1 MRNRNTPLI
10 LRGVSALF
18 LSAAI
23 ILTIVSLV
31 GYSRERNS
39 YPAGMTIAG
48 VQVGGVDPQTASQRV
63 LQVYSS
69 PVEIQYAGSNIL
81 ITPSLVGFQPNMDS
95 MLAAADLTRTGASFW
110 GGFWNYLWNRSPAA
124 ADIPLDSSLSEER
137 LRAYLQNEI
146 AVRYDTPPSPAQPI
160 PGTVNFT
167 PGIPGQTLDIDRA
180 VTLIEDALRSPTN
193 RTVALTSART
203 AAARPTLANLEILLK
218 QVIQLSGFDGV
229 LGLYMLDLQTG
240 QEIHFAQD
248 NGQPLSVQ
256 PDVAFTASSVAKI
269 PIMASYFSQFGA
281 DALNQQTIDSMI
293 DMIRCSDNLASDKFM
308 SKLDEGRGPL
318 IVTEKMQVLGLQNTF
333 MAGYFCSDANPCPPL
348 ASFNTPANQ
357 RTDITTYPDI
367 MNQTTPS
374 DIGMLLEDMYQCA
387 ETGGGALVAVFPG
400 KINQQ
405 ICQQMIEILVQDKL
419 GALLQAG
426 VPEGTRI
433 AHKHGWTPAYFQG
446 PTINVSDAAIV
457 YSPGGNYIIVVF
469 IYHPVEIIWDT
480 MTNPLFAQLSQAVYN
495 YFNVPTQ

>member
-10 LRGVSALF
+10 LRGISVLF

-23 ILTIVSLV
+23 ILTIVTLV
-31 GYSRERNS
+31 GYSRQRNS

-48 VQVGGVDPQTASQRV
+48 VPVGGVDPQAASQRV

-81 ITPSLVGFQPNMDS
+81 ITPSLVGFQLNMDS

-110 GGFWNYLWNRSPAA
+110 GGFWDYLWNRPPAA
-124 ADIPLDSSLSEER
+124 AAIPLDADLSGER

-160 PGTVNFT
+160 IGTT
-167 PGIPGQTLDIDRA
+167 GWKAGSPGQTLDIDRA
-180 VTLIEDALRSPTN
+180 VTFIEDALRSPTN
-193 RTVALTSART
+193 RTVALTSTRT
-203 AAARPTLANLEILLK
+203 VAARPTLDNLEILLK
-218 QVIQLSGFDGV
+218 QVIQLSEFDGV

-248 NGQPLSVQ
+248 NGQALSVQ

-269 PIMASYFSQFGA
+269 PIMASYFSQFGT
-281 DALNQQTIDSMI
+281 DALDEQIIASMI
-293 DMIRCSDNLASDKFM
+293 DMIRRSENPPADKFM
-308 SKLDEGRGPL
+308 SALDEASGPL
-318 IVTEKMQVLGLQNTF
+318 FVTEKMKLLGLENTF
-333 MAGYFCSDANPCPPL
+333 MAGYFYQGAPL
-348 ASFNTPANQ
+348 LQTVTTPANS
-357 RTDITTYPDI
+357 RTDVITNPDRY
-367 MNQTTPS
+367 NQSTPS
-374 DIGMLLEDMYQCA
+374 DMGMLLEDLYQCA
-387 ETGGGALVAVFPG
+387 ETGGGALVAVFPE

-405 ICQQMIEILVQDKL
+405 ICRQMIEILVQDKL

-433 AHKHGWTPAYFQG
+433 AHKHGWITNSATG
-446 PTINVSDAAIV
+446 VIDNVSDAAIV

-469 IYHPVEIIWDT
+469 TYHPIQIIWDT
-480 MTNPLFAQLSQAVYN
+480 TANPLFAQLSQAVYN

>member
-95 MLAAADLTRTGASFW
+95 MLAAADLTRTGSSFW

-124 ADIPLDSSLSEER
+124 ADIPLDSSFSEER

-167 PGIPGQTLDIDRA
+167 PGVPGQTLDIDRA
-180 VTLIEDALRSPTN
+180 ITLIEDALRSPTN

-203 AAARPTLANLEILLK
+203 AAARPTLANLEILLQ

-256 PDVAFTASSVAKI
+256 PDVAFTAASVAKI
-269 PIMASYFSQFGA
+269 PIMVSYFSQFGNAVINDQTTQNLVLMINNSLNEEA
-281 DALNQQTIDSMI
+281 DY
-293 DMIRCSDNLASDKFM
+293 FM
-308 SKLDEGRGPL
+308 SLLDETRGPL
-318 IVTEKMQVLGLQNTF
+318 IVTEKMKNLGLKNTY
-333 MAGYFCSDANPCPPL
+333 MAGYFYQGAPL
-348 ASFNTPANQ
+348 LQTITTPANS
-357 RTDITTYPDI
+357 RTDVITNPDSY
-367 MNQTTPS
+367 NQTTPS
-374 DIGMLLEDMYQCA
+374 DMGMLLEDMYQCA
-387 ETGGGALVAVFPG
+387 ETGGGALVAVFPATMN
-400 KINQQ
+400 KQV
-405 ICQQMIEILVQDKL
+405 CQYMIEILVQDKL
-419 GALLQAG
+419 GSLFQAG

-433 AHKHGWTPAYFQG
+433 AHKHGWISDSNGVTNNF
-446 PTINVSDAAIV
+446 SDAAIV
-457 YSPGGNYIIVVF
+457 YSPGGNYILVVF
-469 IYHPVEIIWDT
+469 TYHPFEIIWDT
-480 MTNPLFAQLSQAVYN
+480 ANPLFAQLSQAVYN

>member
-23 ILTIVSLV
+23 ILIIISLV
-31 GYSRERNS
+31 GYSRQRNS

-48 VQVGGVDPQTASQRV
+48 VEVGGVNPQTASQRV

-81 ITPSLVGFQPNMDS
+81 ITPSLIGFQLNMDS

-110 GGFWNYLWNRSPAA
+110 GGFWDYLWNRPPTAA
-124 ADIPLDSSLSEER
+124 AIPLDSDLSEER

-146 AVRYDTPPSPAQPI
+146 APRYDTPPSPAQPI
-160 PGTVNFT
+160 PGTVNFL
-167 PGIPGQTLDIDRA
+167 PGAPGQTLDIDRA

-193 RTVALTSART
+193 RTVALTSTRT
-203 AAARPTLANLEILLK
+203 IAARPTLDNLEFLLK

-229 LGLYMLDLQTG
+229 IGMYMLDLQTG
-240 QEIHFAQD
+240 QEIHFAQN
-248 NGQPLSVQ
+248 NGQTLTVQ

-269 PIMASYFSQFGA
+269 PIMVSYFSQFGT

-293 DMIRCSDNLASDKFM
+293 DMIRRSENPPADKFM
-308 SKLDEGRGPL
+308 SALSENHGPL
-318 IVTEKMQVLGLQNTF
+318 TVTEKMTALGLENTF
-333 MAGYFCSDANPCPPL
+333 MAGYFYPGAPL
-348 ASFNTPANQ
+348 LRTIVTPSNA
-357 RTDITTYPDI
+357 RTDVITNPDAY
-367 MNQTTPS
+367 NQTTPS
-374 DIGMLLEDMYQCA
+374 DMGMLLEDLYQCA
-387 ETGGGALVAVFPG
+387 EAGGGALVAVFPG

-405 ICQQMIEILVQDKL
+405 VCQQMIEILVQDKL

-433 AHKHGWTPAYFQG
+433 AHKHGWIGDPITD
-446 PTINVSDAAIV
+446 ISDAAIV

-469 IYHPVEIIWDT
+469 TNHPIQIAFDYA
-480 MTNPLFAQLSQAVYN
+480 NKLFGQLSQAVYN
-495 YFNVPTQ
+495 YFNVPIE

>member
-1 MRNRNTPLI
+1 MNNRNTSLI
-10 LRGVSALF
+10 LRAVSALF

-23 ILTIVSLV
+23 ILAIVSLV
-31 GYSRERNS
+31 GYSRQRNS

-48 VQVGGVDPQTASQRV
+48 VPVGGVDPQTASQRV

-81 ITPSLVGFQPNMDS
+81 ITPSLVGFQLNMDS
-95 MLAAADLTRTGASFW
+95 MLAAADLTRTSSSFW
-110 GGFWNYLWNRSPAA
+110 GGFWDYLWNRPPAA
-124 ADIPLDSSLSEER
+124 ADIPLASDLSEVR
-137 LRAYLQNEI
+137 LREYLQNEI
-146 AVRYDTPPSPAQPI
+146 ATRYDTPPSPAQPI
-160 PGTVNFT
+160 PGTVNFVPGT
-167 PGIPGQTLDIDRA
+167 PGETLDIDRA
-180 VTLIEDALRSPTN
+180 VTLIEDALHSPTN
-193 RTVALTSART
+193 RAVALTSTRT
-203 AAARPTLANLEILLK
+203 TAARPTLGNLEILLK
-218 QVIQLSGFDGV
+218 QVIQLSEFDGV
-229 LGLYMLDLQTG
+229 IGVYMLDLQTG
-240 QEIHFAQD
+240 QEIHFAQN

-269 PIMASYFSQFGA
+269 PIMVSYFSQFGM

-293 DMIRCSDNLASDKFM
+293 DMIRRSENPPADKFM
-308 SKLDEGRGPL
+308 SALDEARGPL
-318 IVTEKMQVLGLQNTF
+318 VVTEKMKALGLENTF
-333 MAGYFCSDANPCPPL
+333 MAGYFYQGATL
-348 ASFNTPANQ
+348 LQTITTPANS
-357 RTDITTYPDI
+357 RTDVITNPDRY
-367 MNQTTPS
+367 NQTTPS
-374 DIGMLLEDMYQCA
+374 DMGMLLEDMYQCA

-433 AHKHGWTPAYFQG
+433 AHKHGWITNPATG
-446 PTINVSDAAIV
+446 VIDNVSDAAIV

-469 IYHPVEIIWDT
+469 AYHPTQIIWDT
-480 MTNPLFAQLSQAVYN
+480 MANPLFAQLSQAVYN

>member
-23 ILTIVSLV
+23 ILTIVTLV
-31 GYSRERNS
+31 GYSRQRNS

-48 VQVGGVDPQTASQRV
+48 VPVGGVDPQTASQRV

-81 ITPSLVGFQPNMDS
+81 ITPSLVGFQLNMDS

-110 GGFWNYLWNRSPAA
+110 GGFWDYLWNRPPVAA
-124 ADIPLDSSLSEER
+124 AIPLDADFSGER

-160 PGTVNFT
+160 PGTVNFV
-167 PGIPGQTLDIDRA
+167 PGTPGQTLDIDRA
-180 VTLIEDALRSPTN
+180 VTFIEDALRSPTN
-193 RTVALTSART
+193 RTVALTSTRT
-203 AAARPTLANLEILLK
+203 VAARPTLDNLEILLK
-218 QVIQLSGFDGV
+218 QVIQLSEFDGV

-248 NGQPLSVQ
+248 NGQALSVQ

-269 PIMASYFSQFGA
+269 PIMASYFSQFGT
-281 DALNQQTIDSMI
+281 DALDEQIIASMI
-293 DMIRCSDNLASDKFM
+293 DMIRRSENPPADKFM
-308 SKLDEGRGPL
+308 SALDEASGPL
-318 IVTEKMQVLGLQNTF
+318 FVTEKMKLLGLENTF
-333 MAGYFCSDANPCPPL
+333 MAGYFYQGAPL
-348 ASFNTPANQ
+348 LQTITTPANS
-357 RTDITTYPDI
+357 RTDVITNPDRY
-367 MNQTTPS
+367 NQSTPS
-374 DIGMLLEDMYQCA
+374 DMGMLLEDLYQCA
-387 ETGGGALVAVFPG
+387 ETGGGALVAVFPE

-433 AHKHGWTPAYFQG
+433 AHKHGWITNSATG
-446 PTINVSDAAIV
+446 VIDNVSDAAIV

-469 IYHPVEIIWDT
+469 TYHPIQIIWDT
-480 MTNPLFAQLSQAVYN
+480 TANPLFAQLSQAVYN

>member
-31 GYSRERNS
+31 GYSRQRNS

-48 VQVGGVDPQTASQRV
+48 VPVGGVDPQTASQRV

-81 ITPSLVGFQPNMDS
+81 ITPSMVGFQLDIDS
-95 MLAAADLTRTGASFW
+95 MLAAADLTRTGSSFW
-110 GGFWNYLWNRSPAA
+110 GGFWNYLWNRPPTAA
-124 ADIPLDSSLSEER
+124 AVPLSSDLSEER

-146 AVRYDTPPSPAQPI
+146 ATRYDTPPSPAQPI
-160 PGTVNFT
+160 PGTVNFI
-167 PGIPGQTLDIDRA
+167 PGTPGQTLDIDRA
-180 VTLIEDALRSPTN
+180 VSLIEDALHSPTN
-193 RTVALTSART
+193 RTVALTATRT
-203 AAARPTLANLEILLK
+203 TAARPTLDNLEILLK

-229 LGLYMLDLQTG
+229 TGLYMLDLQTG
-240 QEIHFAQD
+240 QEIHFAEN
-248 NGQPLSVQ
+248 NGQPLGVQ
-256 PDVAFTASSVAKI
+256 PDVAFTASSTAKI
-269 PIMASYFSQFGA
+269 PIMVSYFSQFGPEA
-281 DALNQQTIDSMI
+281 TNQQQTIDSMI
-293 DMIRCSDNLASDKFM
+293 DMIRRSENPPADKFM
-308 SKLDEGRGPL
+308 SALDENSGPL
-318 IVTEKMQVLGLQNTF
+318 IVTEKMTALGLENTF
-333 MAGYFCSDANPCPPL
+333 MAGYFYQGAPL
-348 ASFNTPANQ
+348 LKTITTPANS
-357 RTDITTYPDI
+357 RTDVITNPDNY
-367 MNQTTPS
+367 NQTTPS
-374 DIGMLLEDMYQCA
+374 DMGMLLEDMYQCA

-405 ICQQMIEILVQDKL
+405 TCQQMIDILVQDKL

-433 AHKHGWTPAYFQG
+433 AHKHGWITNPATG
-446 PTINVSDAAIV
+446 VIDNVSDAAIV

-469 IYHPVEIIWDT
+469 TYHPVQIIWDT
-480 MTNPLFAQLSQAVYN
+480 MANPLFAQLSQAVYN